1 MRLSI
6 EAVPIEGDPE
16 GAQVFVY
23 LDQEGLGRLVEILG
37 NLRKTDHVHLF
48 SEEWGGW
55 ELSNERQNAD
65 GLIVRHAKICLEA
78 EGAK

>member
-23 LDQEGLGRLVEILG
+23 VDQEGLDRLLAILG
-37 NLRKTDHVHLF
+37 HLSKTDHVHLF

-55 ELSNERQNAD
+55 ELSNEKQNSD
-65 GLIVRHAKICLEA
+65 GLIARHAKICLQA
-78 EGAK
+78 EGAR